1 MFPETVN
8 AGPGRPIALEHDTPY
23 KADVLSKDAVGI
35 THSRLHRK
43 VNTDSVRS
51 TDPDEFR
58 EEDEPEIDEEHE
70 SEHRTFFYPS
80 KERYL
85 AEVRQSSSVGQGAN
99 TEDISKR
106 TIRLGI
112 YNNDSYR
119 TVTKHLHDEEAGTK
133 LASEDI
139 YNSAGGQYEGDEIP

>member
-1 MFPETVN
+1 MASPRIQLHI
-8 AGPGRPIALEHDTPY
+8 PDLDDKILENN
-23 KADVLSKDAVGI
+23 DVI
-35 THSRLHRK
+35 
-43 VNTDSVRS
+43 
-51 TDPDEFR
+51 
-58 EEDEPEIDEEHE
+58 
-70 SEHRTFFYPS
+70 
-80 KERYL
+80 
-85 AEVRQSSSVGQGAN
+85 N